1 MGSAGRDVRMAAK
14 SYEDLEVWQKAHRL
28 VLEVYRVS
36 RAFPREEVYALTS
49 QVRRAAASVA
59 ANIVEGFRRPTKAD
73 KARFYQVALA
83 SLDEAHY
90 HLRLAHDLGYAD
102 TGALRAGFDE
112 AGRMLNA
119 YTQAVVA
126 SDRSRRDVRTY
137 GLLSALIGGISYS
150 FSLLASRS

>member
-1 MGSAGRDVRMAAK
+1 MAAAK
-14 SYEDLEVWQKAHRL
+14 SYEELEVWNKAHGL
-28 VLEVYRVS
+28 VLEVYRLS
-36 RAFPREEVYALTS
+36 RAFPREEVYGLTS
-49 QVRRAAASVA
+49 QLRRAAASVA

-83 SLDEAHY
+83 SLDETHY

-102 TGALRAGFDE
+102 TQTTRAGYDE

-126 SDRSRRDVRTY
+126 SDRSRRDFRTY
-137 GLLSALIGGISYS
+137 GLITAMIGGMAYVV
-150 FSLLASRS
+150 SLLASRF